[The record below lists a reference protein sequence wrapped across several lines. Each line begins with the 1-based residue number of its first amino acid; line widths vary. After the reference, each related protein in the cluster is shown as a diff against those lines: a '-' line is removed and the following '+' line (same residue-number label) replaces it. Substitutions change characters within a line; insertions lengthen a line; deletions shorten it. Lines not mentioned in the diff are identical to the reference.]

1 MAHDHGEVVVVDPKA
16 GVRLAEGATGVRL
29 RSPKHLTHH
38 EHLMTLDSS
47 EIDPFEIRR
56 KLWVAENPVV
66 KVVHD
71 SAHGRPAA
79 NGVVVADG
87 PSRLVAHGV
96 LVLPRIEWWRQAC
109 LPCRDPIGKVFERH
123 HRRGEPAASAA
134 AGGPVARR
142 WCPRQPPRRWRGPL
156 TPPLSAPRT
165 PEFTAPAN
173 CLKRLVAPVCWR
185 PWRWPQ
191 AA

>member
-29 RSPKHLTHH
+29 RPPEHLTHH

-56 KLWVAENPVV
+56 KLWVIENPVV

-79 NGVVVADG
+79 NGVIVADG

-96 LVLPRIEWWRQAC
+96 LVLPMNRMVETS
-109 LPCRDPIGKVFERH
+109 LLTMYGP
-123 HRRGEPAASAA
+123 HRESVRATSSAR
-134 AGGPVARR
+134 ARR
-142 WCPRQPPRRWRGPL
+142 ISRRWRPC
-156 TPPLSAPRT
+156 R
-165 PEFTAPAN
+165 PA
-173 CLKRLVAPVCWR
+173 
-185 PWRWPQ
+185 
-191 AA
+191 